1 MKDGK
6 QIISTQFDIRDI
18 EKLDRIAVK
27 ADRPR
32 SYIIRSIVLAKIA
45 EVEE

>member
-1 MKDGK
+1 MKHKK
-6 QIISTQFDIRDI
+6 QIISIQFNAEDI
-18 EKLDRIAVK
+18 EKLDRIAVA

-45 EVEE
+45 EVE